1 MLVFLLK
8 STACLTIF
16 LVFYKLMLERE
27 SIHHFKRYFLLG
39 ALIASLIIPN
49 LVFVEYIET
58 VQPNTSAFS
67 PMMEQGAAVT
77 IEQPIPQTSVFDW
90 QLLLWIIYGLGVI
103 GFGLRFMANLLRIRL
118 RIKKNPKFKEN
129 FVTKVLLKQA
139 LPPHTFFNFIFLNQK
154 QHQEGNIP
162 QEVLLHEET
171 HAKQK
176 HSLDILFIE
185 LAQVMLWFNPL
196 IYLFKSSIK
205 LNHEFLADK
214 AVIKKSYDYSQ
225 YQNTLLSYLSNGIEN
240 HQSVGIA
247 NAINYSSIKKRF
259 TVMKTKTSKTSF
271 VLRSLLLL
279 PLTALLLFGF
289 SETKT
294 ITRTTPVELTET
306 SLYPENKS
314 FESTDGISSR
324 SIQLAG
330 LILDSETLS
339 PLENAIITDSEGSTL
354 AKTDNNGYY
363 NIEFQVS
370 SSGEIFFD
378 FNVVK
383 EGYNSLTRIQHWGN
397 LQGKISSA
405 IYIGLQQNE
414 SNTRQLSSLVPNVK
428 NLDYETILTN
438 YPEVKKDFVLAKKI
452 EASKKGNQNVF
463 LQLDEGFYLL
473 SDSWIRLNSKND
485 LVLVD
490 EETIV
495 PAKTL
500 NNLIKR
506 NQIMGMTPLGP
517 GSKAKYAIYTTE
529 QTQNDGQKTINP
541 IEIHINK
548 NGKLLFQNK
557 IVPLEDLKGELA
569 KINDHLSFEERKK
582 TIRSI
587 INAEATTPKDVI
599 QKVDGIFEEYGSA
612 TINIVGPKMLGQS
625 SATREEMK
633 EYNTLAKKY
642 NAMDRNHMIIKKDEV
657 MRLKT
662 IYGKMSEKQRND
674 AEPFPDFPPPPPAPP
689 AIGEP
694 EPPKSPLS
702 TTEVKEVSTPA
713 PQMPPAPPAPKSPLE
728 HIKEM
733 ADKGATFTLN
743 GKEISAKEAMRTVQ
757 KNNKIN
763 IDIRGTKGDNP
774 IVKLSVDP
782 IEIDN

>member
-39 ALIASLIIPN
+39 ALIVSFIIPN
-49 LVFVEYIET
+49 LVFVEYIDAVEPT
-58 VQPNTSAFS
+58 TTSIAPITTPISNTA
-67 PMMEQGAAVT
+67 
-77 IEQPIPQTSVFDW
+77 IEQPIPETSVFDW
-90 QLLLWIIYGLGVI
+90 QLLLWMVYGLGVI

-185 LAQVMLWFNPL
+185 LVQVILWFNPL

-205 LNHEFLADK
+205 LNHEFLADN
-214 AVIKKSYDYSQ
+214 AVINRDHDHSQ

-240 HQSVGIA
+240 HQSVGMA

-289 SETKT
+289 SEHRQIERKVSADHT
-294 ITRTTPVELTET
+294 I
-306 SLYPENKS
+306 
-314 FESTDGISSR
+314 
-324 SIQLAG
+324 
-330 LILDSETLS
+330 
-339 PLENAIITDSEGSTL
+339 
-354 AKTDNNGYY
+354 
-363 NIEFQVS
+363 
-370 SSGEIFFD
+370 
-378 FNVVK
+378 
-383 EGYNSLTRIQHWGN
+383 
-397 LQGKISSA
+397 
-405 IYIGLQQNE
+405 
-414 SNTRQLSSLVPNVK
+414 
-428 NLDYETILTN
+428 
-438 YPEVKKDFVLAKKI
+438 KI
-452 EASKKGNQNVF
+452 E
-463 LQLDEGFYLL
+463 LL
-473 SDSWIRLNSKND
+473 SDEDVEIDNHVIHFNEVTQLLNQKYLSNYDSKITKVEINVYQPIHLNTIND
-485 LVLVD
+485 LSEEIRTTGIDLIEVFANEVIMEENQFQENVPITPSTTLLV
-490 EETIV
+490 
-495 PAKTL
+495 AKQMTV
-500 NNLIKR
+500 
-506 NQIMGMTPLGP
+506 MGMDN
-517 GSKAKYAIYTTE
+517 AQTE
-529 QTQNDGQKTINP
+529 SLPKNDGQKTINP

-612 TINIVGPKMLGQS
+612 TINIVGPKMLDQS
-625 SATREEMK
+625 SANREEMK

-702 TTEVKEVSTPA
+702 TTEPMEVKPHS

>member
-1 MLVFLLK
+1 
-8 STACLTIF
+8 
-16 LVFYKLMLERE
+16 
-27 SIHHFKRYFLLG
+27 
-39 ALIASLIIPN
+39 
-49 LVFVEYIET
+49 
-58 VQPNTSAFS
+58 
-67 PMMEQGAAVT
+67 
-77 IEQPIPQTSVFDW
+77 
-90 QLLLWIIYGLGVI
+90 
-103 GFGLRFMANLLRIRL
+103 
-118 RIKKNPKFKEN
+118 
-129 FVTKVLLKQA
+129 
-139 LPPHTFFNFIFLNQK
+139 
-154 QHQEGNIP
+154 
-162 QEVLLHEET
+162 
-171 HAKQK
+171 
-176 HSLDILFIE
+176 
-185 LAQVMLWFNPL
+185 
-196 IYLFKSSIK
+196 
-205 LNHEFLADK
+205 
-214 AVIKKSYDYSQ
+214 
-225 YQNTLLSYLSNGIEN
+225 
-240 HQSVGIA
+240 
-247 NAINYSSIKKRF
+247 
-259 TVMKTKTSKTSF
+259 
-271 VLRSLLLL
+271 
-279 PLTALLLFGF
+279 
-289 SETKT
+289 
-294 ITRTTPVELTET
+294 
-306 SLYPENKS
+306 
-314 FESTDGISSR
+314 
-324 SIQLAG
+324 
-330 LILDSETLS
+330 
-339 PLENAIITDSEGSTL
+339 
-354 AKTDNNGYY
+354 
-363 NIEFQVS
+363 
-370 SSGEIFFD
+370 
-378 FNVVK
+378 
-383 EGYNSLTRIQHWGN
+383 
-397 LQGKISSA
+397 
-405 IYIGLQQNE
+405 
-414 SNTRQLSSLVPNVK
+414 
-428 NLDYETILTN
+428 LTN

-490 EETIV
+490 DETIV